1 MKQYCT
7 WEPVIKERVPF
18 SYTESKPVYITA
30 CAEVAADHDVA
41 SAGRFAVHLDRTV
54 VARPVAGRCGISHQH
69 HRRRG
74 TGMVISLRGKVFP

>member
-54 VARPVAGRCGISHQH
+54 VARPVA
-69 HRRRG
+69 RRRRIG
-74 TGMVISLRGKVFP
+74 HQNHGS